1 MSGLRN
7 TAGLLAMLLPML
19 SWGHGAAEVPDDP
32 DNPRLIEFP
41 DVPGAKTLVVDL
53 HSHSVFS
60 DGHVWPKIRI
70 EEAIR
75 DGLDAFAVT
84 EHLEWQ
90 PHLADIPHPDR
101 NRAYQAAAAAAEGSE
116 LIVIAGSEITREQPA
131 GHINAVFISNANE
144 LFRPGDSPADP
155 SATADYY
162 RAAHAWPAAEA
173 VAAANAQGA
182 FVFIN
187 HPDWPSQRPSGI
199 AELTELHEQLISE
212 GQLHGVEI
220 ANGASY
226 SSEAFAI
233 ALEAD
238 LTLLGVSDVH
248 DLIDWD
254 YPPAQGAHR
263 PVTLVFSPDASAAG
277 IRQALFDKQTVVW
290 FKNLLMGREAVL
302 LPLLEASLTIES
314 ASYVAETEVLRVV
327 FRNHS
332 DAVFE
337 LENLTEISTIEHA
350 ELISVPAHTDL
361 TVSFKPGLRREQVKL
376 AFEVRNAL
384 IAPGRHPVV
393 SFAVNA
399 R

>member
-1 MSGLRN
+1 MPGLKN
-7 TAGLLAMLLPML
+7 TTGLVAMLLPML
-19 SWGHGAAEVPDDP
+19 CWGHGAAGVPDEP
-32 DNPRLIEFP
+32 GNPRLIEFP

-70 EEAIR
+70 EEAMR

-101 NRAYQAAAAAAEGSE
+101 NRAYQEAAAAAEGSN

-144 LFRPGDSPADP
+144 LFRPGESPEDP
-155 SATADYY
+155 AATVDYY
-162 RAAHAWPAAEA
+162 RAANAWPAADA

-187 HPDWPSQRPSGI
+187 HPDWPDQRPSGI
-199 AELTELHEQLISE
+199 AELTELHEQLIAD

-220 ANGASY
+220 ANGASF
-226 SSEAFAI
+226 SIEAFAI

-254 YPPAQGAHR
+254 YPPEQGAHR
-263 PVTLVFSPDASAAG
+263 PVTLVFSADASAPG

-290 FKNLLMGREAVL
+290 FKNLLVGREAVL
-302 LPLLEASLTIES
+302 MPLLAASLTIES
-314 ASYVAETEVLRVV
+314 ATYAADTDVLEVV

-337 LENLTEISTIEHA
+337 LENLTDISTIEHA
-350 ELISVPAHTDL
+350 DRFSVPAHQDL
-361 TVSFKPGLRREQVKL
+361 TVSFKPGLRRSELELV
-376 AFEVRNAL
+376 FEVNNAL
-384 IAPGRHPVV
+384 IAPDTHPLLR
-393 SFAVNA
+393 FTVNVP
-399 R
+399 

>member
-1 MSGLRN
+1 MSGLKVV
-7 TAGLLAMLLPML
+7 AGLITMLVPVLC
-19 SWGHGAAEVPDDP
+19 WGHGTAGVPDDP

-101 NRAYQAAAAAAEGSE
+101 NRAYEQAVAAAEGSD

-131 GHINAVFISNANE
+131 GHINAVFITNANE
-144 LFRPGDSPADP
+144 LFRPGESPEDP
-155 SATADYY
+155 AATVDYY

-187 HPDWPSQRPSGI
+187 HPDWPDQRPNGL
-199 AELTELHEQLISE
+199 AELTELHEQLIAE

-220 ANGASY
+220 ANGASF
-226 SSEAFAI
+226 SAEAFAI

-254 YPPAQGAHR
+254 YPPEQGAHR
-263 PVTLVFSPDASAAG
+263 PVTLVFSADASSAG

-290 FKNLLMGREAVL
+290 FKNLLVGREAVL
-302 LPLLEASLTIES
+302 VPLLEASLTIES
-314 ASYVAETEVLRVV
+314 ARYAADTDVLEVV

-337 LENLTEISTIEHA
+337 LENLTGISTIEHA
-350 ELISVPAHTDL
+350 GQISVPAHKDL
-361 TVSFKPGLRREQVKL
+361 TVSFKPGLRRNQLKL

-384 IAPGRHPVV
+384 IAPGRHPVL

-399 R
+399 P